1 MLFYFVSYV
10 VNRYTANSP
19 EEAVTNSEDKRGRNE
34 GQGYLALCTDPKV
47 VVIFACHFFLSRDSE
62 RSLFMH
68 CFGIGIKIACPFAIY
83 QPKKTRIRFVFVNW

>member
-47 VVIFACHFFLSRDSE
+47 VVIFACHFFYPVTQNVRYLCTV
-62 RSLFMH
+62 L
-68 CFGIGIKIACPFAIY
+68 G
-83 QPKKTRIRFVFVNW
+83 